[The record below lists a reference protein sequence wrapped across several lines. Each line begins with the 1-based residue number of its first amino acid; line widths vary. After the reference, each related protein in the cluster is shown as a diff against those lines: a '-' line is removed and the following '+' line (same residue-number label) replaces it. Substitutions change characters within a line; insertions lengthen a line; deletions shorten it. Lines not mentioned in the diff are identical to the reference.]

1 MTGRRQN
8 SIGDRVLMALV
19 FLFLYAPI
27 IILIVFSFNAGTSSS
42 VWKGFSLKWYESL
55 LSNRLIMNSVYTT
68 LMVSLLSTIVAAIAG
83 TFAAIGLYA
92 MSRRRRAIVN
102 SVNNIPM
109 MNADIVT
116 GVSLCLLFVVFF
128 NGWGAFAGWVNSWQS
143 AVVLP
148 ERLTMGF
155 GTLLIAHICF
165 NIPYVIL
172 SVGPKLRQM
181 DRNLIDAAQD
191 LGCTWMQAFWRVV
204 IPEIQ
209 MTVADYMRQ
218 VHTWCKEYVE
228 NFEKKG
234 GNLIFTG
241 STGVGKTFLTNCIA
255 KALIDQYQSVIYLSS
270 NDLFDVFS
278 KNKFHYDTEEE
289 MKDMYQY
296 ILDCDLLI
304 IDDLG
309 TELNNTFVSSQLFYC
324 INERLLRKKSTI
336 ISTNLSMT
344 MLRDTYSDR
353 ISSRI
358 ISQYSII
365 PLYGDDIRTKIV

>member
-1 MTGRRQN
+1 MSLNNSQYNAIMRIYNQRQFQDKYEQDQRREEVYQKVPQIRQIEDEI
-8 SIGDRVLMALV
+8 SSQAVCCARKLLDGDT
-19 FLFLYAPI
+19 
-27 IILIVFSFNAGTSSS
+27 NA
-42 VWKGFSLKWYESL
+42 KEELKQHIEDLREQKEVL
-55 LSNRLIMNSVYTT
+55 LSAFGFPADYMEMHYACPECQDTGYVDGRKCRCFKKEEIRLLYSQSNIEEV
-68 LMVSLLSTIVAAIAG
+68 LLRENFDS
-83 TFAAIGLYA
+83 FSYEYY
-92 MSRRRRAIVN
+92 
-102 SVNNIPM
+102 
-109 MNADIVT
+109 D
-116 GVSLCLLFVVFF
+116 
-128 NGWGAFAGWVNSWQS
+128 
-143 AVVLP
+143 
-148 ERLTMGF
+148 
-155 GTLLIAHICF
+155 
-165 NIPYVIL
+165 
-172 SVGPKLRQM
+172 
-181 DRNLIDAAQD
+181 D
-191 LGCTWMQAFWRVV
+191 RVV

>member
-1 MTGRRQN
+1 MSLNNSQYNAIMRIYNQRQFQDKYEQDQRREEVYQKVPQIRQIEDEI
-8 SIGDRVLMALV
+8 SSQAVRCARKLLDGDT
-19 FLFLYAPI
+19 
-27 IILIVFSFNAGTSSS
+27 NA
-42 VWKGFSLKWYESL
+42 KEELKQHIEDLREQKEVL
-55 LSNRLIMNSVYTT
+55 LSAFGFPADYMEMHYACPECQDTGYVDGRKCRCVKKEEIRLLYSQSNIEEV
-68 LMVSLLSTIVAAIAG
+68 LLRENFDS
-83 TFAAIGLYA
+83 FSYEYY
-92 MSRRRRAIVN
+92 
-102 SVNNIPM
+102 
-109 MNADIVT
+109 D
-116 GVSLCLLFVVFF
+116 
-128 NGWGAFAGWVNSWQS
+128 
-143 AVVLP
+143 
-148 ERLTMGF
+148 
-155 GTLLIAHICF
+155 
-165 NIPYVIL
+165 
-172 SVGPKLRQM
+172 
-181 DRNLIDAAQD
+181 D
-191 LGCTWMQAFWRVV
+191 RVV

>member
-1 MTGRRQN
+1 MSLNNSQYNAIMRIYNQRQFQDKYEQDQRREEVYQKVPQIRQIEDEI
-8 SIGDRVLMALV
+8 SSQAVRCARKLLDGDT
-19 FLFLYAPI
+19 
-27 IILIVFSFNAGTSSS
+27 NA
-42 VWKGFSLKWYESL
+42 KEELKQHIEDLREQKEVL
-55 LSNRLIMNSVYTT
+55 LSAFGFPADYMEMHYVCPECQDTGYVDGRKCRCFKKEEIRLLYSQSNIEEV
-68 LMVSLLSTIVAAIAG
+68 LLRENFDS
-83 TFAAIGLYA
+83 FSYEYY
-92 MSRRRRAIVN
+92 
-102 SVNNIPM
+102 
-109 MNADIVT
+109 D
-116 GVSLCLLFVVFF
+116 
-128 NGWGAFAGWVNSWQS
+128 
-143 AVVLP
+143 
-148 ERLTMGF
+148 
-155 GTLLIAHICF
+155 
-165 NIPYVIL
+165 
-172 SVGPKLRQM
+172 
-181 DRNLIDAAQD
+181 D
-191 LGCTWMQAFWRVV
+191 RVV

-234 GNLIFTG
+234 GNMIFTG

>member
-1 MTGRRQN
+1 MSLNNSQYNAIMRIYNQRQFQDKYEQDQRREEVYQKVPQIRQIEDEI
-8 SIGDRVLMALV
+8 SSQAVRCARKLLDGDT
-19 FLFLYAPI
+19 
-27 IILIVFSFNAGTSSS
+27 NA
-42 VWKGFSLKWYESL
+42 KEELKQHIEDLREQKEVL
-55 LSNRLIMNSVYTT
+55 LSAFGFPADYMEMHYACPECQDTGYVDGRKCRCFKKEEIRLLYSQSNIEEV
-68 LMVSLLSTIVAAIAG
+68 LLRENFDS
-83 TFAAIGLYA
+83 FSYEYY
-92 MSRRRRAIVN
+92 
-102 SVNNIPM
+102 
-109 MNADIVT
+109 D
-116 GVSLCLLFVVFF
+116 
-128 NGWGAFAGWVNSWQS
+128 
-143 AVVLP
+143 
-148 ERLTMGF
+148 
-155 GTLLIAHICF
+155 
-165 NIPYVIL
+165 
-172 SVGPKLRQM
+172 
-181 DRNLIDAAQD
+181 D
-191 LGCTWMQAFWRVV
+191 RVV

-228 NFEKKG
+228 NFEKNV
-234 GNLIFTG
+234 GNLSFTG
-241 STGVGKTFLTNCIA
+241 STGDGKTFLTNCIA

>member
-1 MTGRRQN
+1 MSLNNSQYNAIMRIYNQRQFQDKYEQDQRREEVYRKVPQIRQIEDEI
-8 SIGDRVLMALV
+8 SSQAVRCARKLLDGDT
-19 FLFLYAPI
+19 
-27 IILIVFSFNAGTSSS
+27 NA
-42 VWKGFSLKWYESL
+42 KEELKQHIEDLREQKEVL
-55 LSNRLIMNSVYTT
+55 LSAFGFPADYMEMHYACPECQDTGYVDGRKCRCFKKEEIRLLYSQSNIEEV
-68 LMVSLLSTIVAAIAG
+68 LLRENFDS
-83 TFAAIGLYA
+83 FSYEYY
-92 MSRRRRAIVN
+92 
-102 SVNNIPM
+102 
-109 MNADIVT
+109 DD
-116 GVSLCLLFVVFF
+116 
-128 NGWGAFAGWVNSWQS
+128 Q
-143 AVVLP
+143 
-148 ERLTMGF
+148 
-155 GTLLIAHICF
+155 
-165 NIPYVIL
+165 
-172 SVGPKLRQM
+172 
-181 DRNLIDAAQD
+181 
-191 LGCTWMQAFWRVV
+191 VV

>member
-1 MTGRRQN
+1 MSLNNTQYNAIMRIYKQRQFQDKYEQDQRREEVYQKVPQIRQIEDEI
-8 SIGDRVLMALV
+8 SSQAVRCARKLLDGDT
-19 FLFLYAPI
+19 
-27 IILIVFSFNAGTSSS
+27 NA
-42 VWKGFSLKWYESL
+42 KEELKQHIEDLREQKEVL
-55 LSNRLIMNSVYTT
+55 LSAFGFPADYMEMHYACPECQDTGYVDGRKCRCFKKEEIRLLYSQSNIEEV
-68 LMVSLLSTIVAAIAG
+68 LLRENFDS
-83 TFAAIGLYA
+83 FSYEYY
-92 MSRRRRAIVN
+92 
-102 SVNNIPM
+102 
-109 MNADIVT
+109 D
-116 GVSLCLLFVVFF
+116 
-128 NGWGAFAGWVNSWQS
+128 
-143 AVVLP
+143 
-148 ERLTMGF
+148 
-155 GTLLIAHICF
+155 
-165 NIPYVIL
+165 
-172 SVGPKLRQM
+172 
-181 DRNLIDAAQD
+181 D
-191 LGCTWMQAFWRVV
+191 RVV

>member
-1 MTGRRQN
+1 MSLNNSQYNAIMRIYNQRQFQDKYEQDQRREEVYQKVPQIRQIEDEI
-8 SIGDRVLMALV
+8 SSQAVRCARKLLDGDT
-19 FLFLYAPI
+19 
-27 IILIVFSFNAGTSSS
+27 NA
-42 VWKGFSLKWYESL
+42 KEELKQHIEDLREQKEVL
-55 LSNRLIMNSVYTT
+55 LSAFGFPADYMEMHYACPECQDTGYVDGRKCRCFKKEEIRLLYSQCNIEEV
-68 LMVSLLSTIVAAIAG
+68 LLRENFDS
-83 TFAAIGLYA
+83 FSYEYY
-92 MSRRRRAIVN
+92 
-102 SVNNIPM
+102 
-109 MNADIVT
+109 D
-116 GVSLCLLFVVFF
+116 
-128 NGWGAFAGWVNSWQS
+128 
-143 AVVLP
+143 
-148 ERLTMGF
+148 
-155 GTLLIAHICF
+155 
-165 NIPYVIL
+165 
-172 SVGPKLRQM
+172 
-181 DRNLIDAAQD
+181 D
-191 LGCTWMQAFWRVV
+191 RVV

>member
-1 MTGRRQN
+1 MSLNNSQYNAIMRIYNQRQFQDKYEQDQRREEVYQKVPQIRQIEDEI
-8 SIGDRVLMALV
+8 SSQAVRCARKLLDGDT
-19 FLFLYAPI
+19 
-27 IILIVFSFNAGTSSS
+27 NA
-42 VWKGFSLKWYESL
+42 KEELKQHIEDLREQKEVL
-55 LSNRLIMNSVYTT
+55 LSAFGFPADYMEMHYVCPECQDTGYVDGKKCRCFKKEEIRLLYSQSNIEEV
-68 LMVSLLSTIVAAIAG
+68 LLRENFDS
-83 TFAAIGLYA
+83 FSYEYY
-92 MSRRRRAIVN
+92 
-102 SVNNIPM
+102 
-109 MNADIVT
+109 D
-116 GVSLCLLFVVFF
+116 
-128 NGWGAFAGWVNSWQS
+128 
-143 AVVLP
+143 
-148 ERLTMGF
+148 
-155 GTLLIAHICF
+155 
-165 NIPYVIL
+165 
-172 SVGPKLRQM
+172 
-181 DRNLIDAAQD
+181 D
-191 LGCTWMQAFWRVV
+191 RVV

-324 INERLLRKKSTI
+324 INDRLLRKKSTI

-365 PLYGDDIRTKIV
+365 PLYGDDIRSKIV

>member
-1 MTGRRQN
+1 MSLNNSQYNAIMRIYNQRQFQDKYEQDQRREDVYQKVPQIRQIEDEI
-8 SIGDRVLMALV
+8 SSQAVRCARKLLDGDT
-19 FLFLYAPI
+19 
-27 IILIVFSFNAGTSSS
+27 NA
-42 VWKGFSLKWYESL
+42 KEELKQHIEDLREQKEVL
-55 LSNRLIMNSVYTT
+55 LSAFGFPADYMEMHYACPECQDTGYVDGRKCRCFKKEEIRLLYSQSNIEEV
-68 LMVSLLSTIVAAIAG
+68 LLRENFDS
-83 TFAAIGLYA
+83 FSYEYY
-92 MSRRRRAIVN
+92 
-102 SVNNIPM
+102 
-109 MNADIVT
+109 D
-116 GVSLCLLFVVFF
+116 
-128 NGWGAFAGWVNSWQS
+128 
-143 AVVLP
+143 
-148 ERLTMGF
+148 
-155 GTLLIAHICF
+155 
-165 NIPYVIL
+165 
-172 SVGPKLRQM
+172 
-181 DRNLIDAAQD
+181 D
-191 LGCTWMQAFWRVV
+191 RVV

-336 ISTNLSMT
+336 ISTLS
-344 MLRDTYSDR
+344 LIH
-353 ISSRI
+353 ISEPTR
-358 ISQYSII
+358 
-365 PLYGDDIRTKIV
+365 P

>member
-1 MTGRRQN
+1 MSLNNSQYNAIMRIYNQRQFQDKYEQDQRREEVYQKVPQIRQIEDEI
-8 SIGDRVLMALV
+8 SSQAVRCARKLLDGDT
-19 FLFLYAPI
+19 
-27 IILIVFSFNAGTSSS
+27 NA
-42 VWKGFSLKWYESL
+42 KEELKQHIEDLREQKEVL
-55 LSNRLIMNSVYTT
+55 LSAFGFPADYMEMHYACPECQDTGDVDGRKCRCFKKEEIRLLYSQSNIEEV
-68 LMVSLLSTIVAAIAG
+68 LLRENFDS
-83 TFAAIGLYA
+83 FSYEYY
-92 MSRRRRAIVN
+92 
-102 SVNNIPM
+102 
-109 MNADIVT
+109 D
-116 GVSLCLLFVVFF
+116 
-128 NGWGAFAGWVNSWQS
+128 
-143 AVVLP
+143 
-148 ERLTMGF
+148 
-155 GTLLIAHICF
+155 
-165 NIPYVIL
+165 
-172 SVGPKLRQM
+172 
-181 DRNLIDAAQD
+181 D
-191 LGCTWMQAFWRVV
+191 RVV

>member
-1 MTGRRQN
+1 MSLNNSQYNAIMRIYNQRQFQDKYEQDQRREEVYQKVPQIRQIEDEI
-8 SIGDRVLMALV
+8 SSQAVRCARKLLDGDT
-19 FLFLYAPI
+19 
-27 IILIVFSFNAGTSSS
+27 NA
-42 VWKGFSLKWYESL
+42 KEELKQHIEDLREQKEVL
-55 LSNRLIMNSVYTT
+55 LSAFGFPADYMEMHYACPECQDTGYVDGRKCRCFKKEEIRLLYSQSNIEEV
-68 LMVSLLSTIVAAIAG
+68 LLRENFDS
-83 TFAAIGLYA
+83 FSYEYY
-92 MSRRRRAIVN
+92 
-102 SVNNIPM
+102 
-109 MNADIVT
+109 D
-116 GVSLCLLFVVFF
+116 
-128 NGWGAFAGWVNSWQS
+128 
-143 AVVLP
+143 
-148 ERLTMGF
+148 
-155 GTLLIAHICF
+155 
-165 NIPYVIL
+165 
-172 SVGPKLRQM
+172 
-181 DRNLIDAAQD
+181 D
-191 LGCTWMQAFWRVV
+191 RVV

-309 TELNNTFVSSQLFYC
+309 TELNNAFVSSQLFYC
-324 INERLLRKKSTI
+324 INERLLRKNSTI

>member
-1 MTGRRQN
+1 MSLNNSQYNAIMRIYNQRQFQDKYEQDQRREEVYQKVPQIRQIEDEI
-8 SIGDRVLMALV
+8 SSQAVRCARKLLDGDT
-19 FLFLYAPI
+19 
-27 IILIVFSFNAGTSSS
+27 NA
-42 VWKGFSLKWYESL
+42 KEELKQHIEDLREQKEVL
-55 LSNRLIMNSVYTT
+55 LSAFGFPADYMEMHYACPECQDTGYVDGRKCRCFKKEEIRLLYSQSNIEEV
-68 LMVSLLSTIVAAIAG
+68 LLRENFDS
-83 TFAAIGLYA
+83 FSYEYY
-92 MSRRRRAIVN
+92 
-102 SVNNIPM
+102 
-109 MNADIVT
+109 D
-116 GVSLCLLFVVFF
+116 
-128 NGWGAFAGWVNSWQS
+128 
-143 AVVLP
+143 
-148 ERLTMGF
+148 
-155 GTLLIAHICF
+155 
-165 NIPYVIL
+165 
-172 SVGPKLRQM
+172 
-181 DRNLIDAAQD
+181 D
-191 LGCTWMQAFWRVV
+191 RVV

-255 KALIDQYQSVIYLSS
+255 KALIDQYQSVINLSS

>member
-1 MTGRRQN
+1 MSLNTSQYNAIMRIYNQRQFQDKYEQDQRREEVYQKVPQIRQIEDEI
-8 SIGDRVLMALV
+8 SSQAVRCARKLLDGDT
-19 FLFLYAPI
+19 
-27 IILIVFSFNAGTSSS
+27 NA
-42 VWKGFSLKWYESL
+42 KEELKQHIEDLREQKEVL
-55 LSNRLIMNSVYTT
+55 LSAFGFPADYMEMHYACPECQDTGYVDGRKCRCFKKEEIRLLYSQSNIEEV
-68 LMVSLLSTIVAAIAG
+68 LLRENFDS
-83 TFAAIGLYA
+83 FSYEYY
-92 MSRRRRAIVN
+92 
-102 SVNNIPM
+102 
-109 MNADIVT
+109 D
-116 GVSLCLLFVVFF
+116 
-128 NGWGAFAGWVNSWQS
+128 
-143 AVVLP
+143 
-148 ERLTMGF
+148 
-155 GTLLIAHICF
+155 
-165 NIPYVIL
+165 
-172 SVGPKLRQM
+172 
-181 DRNLIDAAQD
+181 D
-191 LGCTWMQAFWRVV
+191 RVV

-241 STGVGKTFLTNCIA
+241 STGVGKTFLTYCIA

>member
-1 MTGRRQN
+1 MSLNNSQYNAIMRIYNQRQFQDKYEQDQRREEVYQKVPQIRQIEDEI
-8 SIGDRVLMALV
+8 SSQAVRCARKLLDGDT
-19 FLFLYAPI
+19 
-27 IILIVFSFNAGTSSS
+27 NA
-42 VWKGFSLKWYESL
+42 KEELKQHIEDLREQKEVL
-55 LSNRLIMNSVYTT
+55 LSAFGFPADYMEMHYACPECQDTGYVDGKKCRCFKKEEIRLLYSQSNIEEV
-68 LMVSLLSTIVAAIAG
+68 LLRENFDS
-83 TFAAIGLYA
+83 FSYEYY
-92 MSRRRRAIVN
+92 
-102 SVNNIPM
+102 
-109 MNADIVT
+109 D
-116 GVSLCLLFVVFF
+116 
-128 NGWGAFAGWVNSWQS
+128 
-143 AVVLP
+143 
-148 ERLTMGF
+148 
-155 GTLLIAHICF
+155 
-165 NIPYVIL
+165 
-172 SVGPKLRQM
+172 
-181 DRNLIDAAQD
+181 D
-191 LGCTWMQAFWRVV
+191 RVV

>member
-1 MTGRRQN
+1 MSLNNSQYNAIMRIYNQRQFQDKYEQDQRREEVYQKVPQIKQIEDEI
-8 SIGDRVLMALV
+8 SSQAVRCARRLLDGDT
-19 FLFLYAPI
+19 
-27 IILIVFSFNAGTSSS
+27 NA
-42 VWKGFSLKWYESL
+42 KEELKQHIEDLREQKEVL
-55 LSNRLIMNSVYTT
+55 LSAFGFPADYMEMNYVCPECQDTGYIDGKKCRCFKKEEIRLLYSQSNIEEV
-68 LMVSLLSTIVAAIAG
+68 LLRENFDS
-83 TFAAIGLYA
+83 FSYEYY
-92 MSRRRRAIVN
+92 
-102 SVNNIPM
+102 
-109 MNADIVT
+109 D
-116 GVSLCLLFVVFF
+116 
-128 NGWGAFAGWVNSWQS
+128 
-143 AVVLP
+143 
-148 ERLTMGF
+148 
-155 GTLLIAHICF
+155 
-165 NIPYVIL
+165 
-172 SVGPKLRQM
+172 
-181 DRNLIDAAQD
+181 D
-191 LGCTWMQAFWRVV
+191 RVV

>member
-1 MTGRRQN
+1 MSLNNSQYNAIMRIYNQRQFQDKYEQDQRREEVYQKVPQIRQIEDEI
-8 SIGDRVLMALV
+8 SSQAVRCARKLLDGDA
-19 FLFLYAPI
+19 
-27 IILIVFSFNAGTSSS
+27 NA
-42 VWKGFSLKWYESL
+42 KEELKQHIEDLREQKEVL
-55 LSNRLIMNSVYTT
+55 LSAFGFPADYMEMHYACPECQDMGYVDGRKCRCFKKEEIRLLYSQSNIEEV
-68 LMVSLLSTIVAAIAG
+68 LLRENFDS
-83 TFAAIGLYA
+83 FSYEYY
-92 MSRRRRAIVN
+92 
-102 SVNNIPM
+102 
-109 MNADIVT
+109 D
-116 GVSLCLLFVVFF
+116 
-128 NGWGAFAGWVNSWQS
+128 
-143 AVVLP
+143 
-148 ERLTMGF
+148 
-155 GTLLIAHICF
+155 
-165 NIPYVIL
+165 
-172 SVGPKLRQM
+172 
-181 DRNLIDAAQD
+181 D
-191 LGCTWMQAFWRVV
+191 RVV

>member
-1 MTGRRQN
+1 MSLNNSQYNAIMRIYNQLQFQDKYEQDQRREEVYQKVPQIRQIEDEI
-8 SIGDRVLMALV
+8 SSQAVRCARKLLDGDT
-19 FLFLYAPI
+19 
-27 IILIVFSFNAGTSSS
+27 NA
-42 VWKGFSLKWYESL
+42 KEELKQHIEDLREQKEVL
-55 LSNRLIMNSVYTT
+55 LSAFGFPADYMEMHYACPECQDTGYVDGRKCRCFKKEEIRLLYSQSNIEEV
-68 LMVSLLSTIVAAIAG
+68 LLRENFDS
-83 TFAAIGLYA
+83 FSYEYY
-92 MSRRRRAIVN
+92 
-102 SVNNIPM
+102 
-109 MNADIVT
+109 D
-116 GVSLCLLFVVFF
+116 
-128 NGWGAFAGWVNSWQS
+128 
-143 AVVLP
+143 
-148 ERLTMGF
+148 
-155 GTLLIAHICF
+155 
-165 NIPYVIL
+165 
-172 SVGPKLRQM
+172 
-181 DRNLIDAAQD
+181 D
-191 LGCTWMQAFWRVV
+191 RVV

>member
-1 MTGRRQN
+1 MSLNNSQYNAIMRIYNQRQFQDKYEQDQRREEVYQKVPQIRQIEDEI
-8 SIGDRVLMALV
+8 SSQAVRCARKLLDGDTNV
-19 FLFLYAPI
+19 
-27 IILIVFSFNAGTSSS
+27 
-42 VWKGFSLKWYESL
+42 KEELKQHIEDLREQKEVL
-55 LSNRLIMNSVYTT
+55 LSAFGFPADYMEMHYACPECQDTGYVDGRKCRCFKKEEIRLLYSQSNIEEV
-68 LMVSLLSTIVAAIAG
+68 LLRENFDS
-83 TFAAIGLYA
+83 FSYEYY
-92 MSRRRRAIVN
+92 
-102 SVNNIPM
+102 
-109 MNADIVT
+109 D
-116 GVSLCLLFVVFF
+116 
-128 NGWGAFAGWVNSWQS
+128 
-143 AVVLP
+143 
-148 ERLTMGF
+148 
-155 GTLLIAHICF
+155 
-165 NIPYVIL
+165 
-172 SVGPKLRQM
+172 
-181 DRNLIDAAQD
+181 D
-191 LGCTWMQAFWRVV
+191 RVV

>member
-1 MTGRRQN
+1 MSLNNSQYNAIMRIYNQRQFQDKYEQDQRREEVYQKVPQIRQIEDEI
-8 SIGDRVLMALV
+8 SSQAVRCARKLLDGDT
-19 FLFLYAPI
+19 
-27 IILIVFSFNAGTSSS
+27 NA
-42 VWKGFSLKWYESL
+42 KEELKQHIEDLREQKEVL
-55 LSNRLIMNSVYTT
+55 LSAFGFPADYMEMHYACPECQDTGYVDGRKCRCFKKEEIRLLYSQSNIEEV
-68 LMVSLLSTIVAAIAG
+68 LLRENFDS
-83 TFAAIGLYA
+83 FSYEYY
-92 MSRRRRAIVN
+92 
-102 SVNNIPM
+102 
-109 MNADIVT
+109 D
-116 GVSLCLLFVVFF
+116 
-128 NGWGAFAGWVNSWQS
+128 
-143 AVVLP
+143 
-148 ERLTMGF
+148 
-155 GTLLIAHICF
+155 
-165 NIPYVIL
+165 
-172 SVGPKLRQM
+172 
-181 DRNLIDAAQD
+181 D
-191 LGCTWMQAFWRVV
+191 RVV

-228 NFEKKG
+228 NFENKG

>member
-1 MTGRRQN
+1 MSLNNSQYNAIMRIYNQRQFQDKYEQDQRREEVYQKVPQIRQIEDEI
-8 SIGDRVLMALV
+8 SSQAVRCARKLLDGDT
-19 FLFLYAPI
+19 
-27 IILIVFSFNAGTSSS
+27 NA
-42 VWKGFSLKWYESL
+42 KEELKQHIEDLREQKEVL
-55 LSNRLIMNSVYTT
+55 LSAFGFPADYMEMHYACPECQDTGYVDGRKCRCFKKEEIRLLYSQSNIEEV
-68 LMVSLLSTIVAAIAG
+68 LLRENFDS
-83 TFAAIGLYA
+83 FSYEYY
-92 MSRRRRAIVN
+92 
-102 SVNNIPM
+102 
-109 MNADIVT
+109 D
-116 GVSLCLLFVVFF
+116 
-128 NGWGAFAGWVNSWQS
+128 
-143 AVVLP
+143 
-148 ERLTMGF
+148 
-155 GTLLIAHICF
+155 
-165 NIPYVIL
+165 
-172 SVGPKLRQM
+172 
-181 DRNLIDAAQD
+181 D
-191 LGCTWMQAFWRVV
+191 RVV

-324 INERLLRKKSTI
+324 INERLLRK
-336 ISTNLSMT
+336 
-344 MLRDTYSDR
+344 
-353 ISSRI
+353 
-358 ISQYSII
+358 
-365 PLYGDDIRTKIV
+365 

>member
-1 MTGRRQN
+1 MSLNNSQYNAIMRIYNQRQFQDKYEQDQRREEVYQKVPQIRQIEDEI
-8 SIGDRVLMALV
+8 SSQAVRCARKLLDGDT
-19 FLFLYAPI
+19 
-27 IILIVFSFNAGTSSS
+27 NA
-42 VWKGFSLKWYESL
+42 KEELKQHIEDLREQKEVL
-55 LSNRLIMNSVYTT
+55 LSAFGFPADYMEMHYACPECQDTGYVVGRKCRCFKKEEIRLLYSQSNIEEV
-68 LMVSLLSTIVAAIAG
+68 LLRENFDS
-83 TFAAIGLYA
+83 FSYEYY
-92 MSRRRRAIVN
+92 
-102 SVNNIPM
+102 
-109 MNADIVT
+109 D
-116 GVSLCLLFVVFF
+116 
-128 NGWGAFAGWVNSWQS
+128 
-143 AVVLP
+143 
-148 ERLTMGF
+148 
-155 GTLLIAHICF
+155 
-165 NIPYVIL
+165 Y
-172 SVGPKLRQM
+172 
-181 DRNLIDAAQD
+181 
-191 LGCTWMQAFWRVV
+191 RVV

>member
-1 MTGRRQN
+1 MSLNNSQYNAIMRIYNQRQFQDKYEQDQRREEVYQKVPQIRQIEDEI
-8 SIGDRVLMALV
+8 SSQAVRCARKLLDGDT
-19 FLFLYAPI
+19 
-27 IILIVFSFNAGTSSS
+27 NA
-42 VWKGFSLKWYESL
+42 KEELKQHIEDLREQKEVL
-55 LSNRLIMNSVYTT
+55 LSALGFPADYMEMHYACPECQDTGYVDGRKCRCFKKEEIRLLYSQSNIEEV
-68 LMVSLLSTIVAAIAG
+68 LLRENFDS
-83 TFAAIGLYA
+83 FSYEYY
-92 MSRRRRAIVN
+92 
-102 SVNNIPM
+102 
-109 MNADIVT
+109 D
-116 GVSLCLLFVVFF
+116 
-128 NGWGAFAGWVNSWQS
+128 
-143 AVVLP
+143 
-148 ERLTMGF
+148 
-155 GTLLIAHICF
+155 
-165 NIPYVIL
+165 
-172 SVGPKLRQM
+172 
-181 DRNLIDAAQD
+181 D
-191 LGCTWMQAFWRVV
+191 RVV

>member
-1 MTGRRQN
+1 MSLNNSQYNAIMRIYNQRQFQDKYEQDQRREQVYQKVPQIRQIEDEI
-8 SIGDRVLMALV
+8 SSQAVRCARKLLDGDT
-19 FLFLYAPI
+19 
-27 IILIVFSFNAGTSSS
+27 NA
-42 VWKGFSLKWYESL
+42 KEELKQHIEDLREQKEVL
-55 LSNRLIMNSVYTT
+55 LSAFGFPADYMEMHYACPECQDTGYVDGRKCRCFKKEEIRLLYSQSNIEEV
-68 LMVSLLSTIVAAIAG
+68 LLRENFDS
-83 TFAAIGLYA
+83 FSYEYY
-92 MSRRRRAIVN
+92 
-102 SVNNIPM
+102 
-109 MNADIVT
+109 D
-116 GVSLCLLFVVFF
+116 
-128 NGWGAFAGWVNSWQS
+128 
-143 AVVLP
+143 
-148 ERLTMGF
+148 
-155 GTLLIAHICF
+155 
-165 NIPYVIL
+165 
-172 SVGPKLRQM
+172 
-181 DRNLIDAAQD
+181 D
-191 LGCTWMQAFWRVV
+191 RVV

>member
-1 MTGRRQN
+1 MSLNNSQYNAIMRIYNQRQFQDKYEQDQRREEVYQKVPQIRQIEDEI
-8 SIGDRVLMALV
+8 SSQAVRCARKLLDGDT
-19 FLFLYAPI
+19 
-27 IILIVFSFNAGTSSS
+27 NA
-42 VWKGFSLKWYESL
+42 KEELKQHIEDLREQKEVL
-55 LSNRLIMNSVYTT
+55 LSAFGFPADYMEMHYACPECQDTGYVDGRKCRCFKKEEIRLLYSQSNIEEV
-68 LMVSLLSTIVAAIAG
+68 LLRENFDS
-83 TFAAIGLYA
+83 FSYEYY
-92 MSRRRRAIVN
+92 
-102 SVNNIPM
+102 
-109 MNADIVT
+109 D
-116 GVSLCLLFVVFF
+116 
-128 NGWGAFAGWVNSWQS
+128 
-143 AVVLP
+143 
-148 ERLTMGF
+148 
-155 GTLLIAHICF
+155 
-165 NIPYVIL
+165 
-172 SVGPKLRQM
+172 
-181 DRNLIDAAQD
+181 D
-191 LGCTWMQAFWRVV
+191 RVV

-309 TELNNTFVSSQLFYC
+309 TELPNSFTVSQLFIC
-324 INERLLRKKSTI
+324 LNERILRQKSTI
-336 ISTNLSMT
+336 ISTNLALDDIKT
-344 MLRDTYSDR
+344 IYSERTFSR
-353 ISSRI
+353 ISSNYTILRI
-358 ISQYSII
+358 T
-365 PLYGDDIRTKIV
+365 GDDIRIQKKLLNLGGTKDVTS

>member
-1 MTGRRQN
+1 MSLNNSQYNAIMRIYNQRQFQDKYEQDQRREEVYQKVPQIRQIEDEI
-8 SIGDRVLMALV
+8 SSQAVRCARKLLDGDT
-19 FLFLYAPI
+19 
-27 IILIVFSFNAGTSSS
+27 NA
-42 VWKGFSLKWYESL
+42 KEELKQHIEDLREQKEVL
-55 LSNRLIMNSVYTT
+55 LSAFGFPADYMEMHYACPECQDTGYVDGRKCRCFKKEEIRLLYSQSNIEEV
-68 LMVSLLSTIVAAIAG
+68 LLRENFDS
-83 TFAAIGLYA
+83 FSYEYY
-92 MSRRRRAIVN
+92 
-102 SVNNIPM
+102 
-109 MNADIVT
+109 D
-116 GVSLCLLFVVFF
+116 
-128 NGWGAFAGWVNSWQS
+128 
-143 AVVLP
+143 
-148 ERLTMGF
+148 
-155 GTLLIAHICF
+155 
-165 NIPYVIL
+165 
-172 SVGPKLRQM
+172 
-181 DRNLIDAAQD
+181 D
-191 LGCTWMQAFWRVV
+191 RVV

-365 PLYGDDIRTKIV
+365 PLYGDDIRTKIGGSGTKT